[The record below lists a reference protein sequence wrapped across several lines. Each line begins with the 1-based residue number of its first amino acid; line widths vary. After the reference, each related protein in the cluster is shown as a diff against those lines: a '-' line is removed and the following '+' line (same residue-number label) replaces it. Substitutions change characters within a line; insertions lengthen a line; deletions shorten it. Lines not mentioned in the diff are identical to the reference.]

1 MRTVAET
8 CRLALKTA
16 EYRIAAIHPRE
27 AGSVLARRLA
37 GQSGT
42 FEWPIVPG
50 NERPLPRTIRIRDLL
65 HDQTHE
71 LGPDEPALRV
81 PYDFFHP
88 EGPAVRRDDVIEYGQ
103 KGSVQ
108 TGRVAETILG
118 ETKPGERVLVR
129 VDPAAAEGEW
139 WLCEIEA
146 LDGVEAAE

>member
-1 MRTVAET
+1 M
-8 CRLALKTA
+8 
-16 EYRIAAIHPRE
+16 
-27 AGSVLARRLA
+27 
-37 GQSGT
+37 
-42 FEWPIVPG
+42 
-50 NERPLPRTIRIRDLL
+50 PRTIRIRDLL

-81 PYDFFHP
+81 PYDFFTP
-88 EGPAVRRDDVIEYGQ
+88 EGPAVRREDVIEYGQ

-108 TGRVAETILG
+108 TGRVAETTLG

-129 VDPAAAEGEW
+129 VDAGASKGEW